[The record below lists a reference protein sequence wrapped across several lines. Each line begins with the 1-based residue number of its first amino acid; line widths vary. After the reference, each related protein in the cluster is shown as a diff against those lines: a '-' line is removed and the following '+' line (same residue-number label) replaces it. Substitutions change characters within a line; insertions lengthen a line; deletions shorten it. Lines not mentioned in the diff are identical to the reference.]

1 MASKPYP
8 SKAVI
13 LAGGLGTRL
22 KPFTQ
27 VIPKPLLPVGESS
40 VLEIQ
45 LLSLKRA
52 GVSEVFIATNYM
64 SDFVT
69 AYIGDGSKFGLKVSF
84 SKEEKPLGTCGPVS
98 LLRDRLNEPFLLMN
112 GDILTTLNFQVA
124 YAHALSLAS
133 DFVVCTKEIVTPFEF
148 GKVTTENGY
157 ITGIEEKPNF
167 RIEILAGIYI
177 LKPPIFDLIPL
188 NEPMGVDGLIRKML
202 ATGRPVG
209 KYMLTDYWLDIGQAH
224 HYQAA
229 QEAYKDH
236 FGHLK
241 T

>member
-1 MASKPYP
+1 M
-8 SKAVI
+8 KAVI

-45 LLSLKRA
+45 LLSLKKA
-52 GVSEVFIATNYM
+52 GVEEVFIATNYL

-69 AYIGDGSKFGLKVSF
+69 AYIGDGSKFGLKVTF
-84 SKEEKPLGTCGPVS
+84 SKEDKPLGTCGPVS
-98 LLRDRLNEPFLLMN
+98 LLREHLNEPFFLMN
-112 GDILTTLNFQVA
+112 GDVLTTLDFRKA
-124 YAHALSLAS
+124 YDHAVSLDS

-148 GKVTTENGY
+148 GKVTTEDGY
-157 ITGIEEKPNF
+157 IVGIEEKPNF
-167 RIEILAGIYI
+167 RIEILAGIYV
-177 LKPPIFDLIPL
+177 LKPPIFDLIPH
-188 NEPMGVDGLIRKML
+188 NEALGVDGLIKSML
-202 ATGRPVG
+202 ASGRRVG
-209 KYMLTDYWLDIGQAH
+209 KYLMTEYWLDIGQAH

-236 FGHLK
+236 FAGLK
-241 T
+241 S